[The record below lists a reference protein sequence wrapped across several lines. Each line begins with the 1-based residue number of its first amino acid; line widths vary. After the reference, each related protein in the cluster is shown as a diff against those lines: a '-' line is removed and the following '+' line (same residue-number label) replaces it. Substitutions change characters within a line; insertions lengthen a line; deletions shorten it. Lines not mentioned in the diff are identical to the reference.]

1 MNWNIKTW
9 FRKEQ
14 VRQKIN
20 RKRPKLII
28 DNESAFGKELKRQ
41 IGPRSDRLD
50 GDFQETLIRTA
61 TINNEIRSSADNL
74 RAMSRT
80 ISINTPLGKRAVQY
94 QVDNVIGEGINPQ
107 VRILRTDEKPN
118 KQLNT
123 EIMTQFEFWAHSTK
137 RFSKNKRINWRRFQQ
152 LVERSRFIDGEVFI
166 RIHEG
171 DEFKLE
177 IVEAARCK
185 YGDRSNTEDGY
196 ILDGIEYD
204 NDDIPIRYWF
214 QEINQSTQTEGG
226 NAIGVPADEIIH
238 YYRELFPDQ
247 RRGIPEAVANIDT
260 MNQYNQFAYATLVQ
274 KRAAA
279 SSMGFITQ
287 DKDGQENI
295 DITTEEDDAQYVAPD
310 IIQEFEAGTI
320 HQLPAGHDIKQFTS
334 TQGGDDFISFTD
346 RLEDHLAMGY
356 GFYKQGW
363 KGDTANINYS
373 AARFGD
379 QAQRVMFKSVQR
391 DLKEQVFE
399 VIFEKWIEW
408 AILNEKL
415 NLKMTAIPLVMNQ
428 ISWTYPK
435 WESIDPI
442 KDSQK
447 DAIDVDNGFK
457 SAADVIIGRGEDPD
471 IVFAQIEQERNRYI
485 PKQKQAVDI
494 AAAPAELAANAQ
506 VEVAEI
512 SSDNSAENI

>member
-1 MNWNIKTW
+1 MNIIEW
-9 FRKEQ
+9 FTRKEPKTE
-14 VRQKIN
+14 VKT
-20 RKRPKLII
+20 KRRIKPKLII

-50 GDFQETLIRTA
+50 GDFQQSLIKTA
-61 TINNEIRSSADNL
+61 TINNEIRTYADNL
-74 RAMSRT
+74 RSMSRT
-80 ISINTPLGKRAVQY
+80 IAINTPLGKRAVQY

-107 VRILRTDEKPN
+107 VRILDGGERPN
-118 KQLNT
+118 KDLNE
-123 EIMTQFEFWAHSTK
+123 EIMSQFEFWSKNAK

-166 RIHEG
+166 RVHEG

-177 IVEAARCK
+177 VIEAARCK
-185 YGDRSNTEDGY
+185 FGDREETQDGY

-204 NDDIPIRYWF
+204 EDDSPIRYWF
-214 QEINQSTQTEGG
+214 QEINKQTQTEGG
-226 NAIGVPADEIIH
+226 NSYGVPADEIIH

-260 MNQYNQFAYATLVQ
+260 MNQYHQFAFATLVQ

-295 DITTEEDDAQYVAPD
+295 DLNSDDTEDEYQSPE

-408 AILNEKL
+408 AILKDQISV
-415 NLKMTAIPLVMNQ
+415 KMTAIPLIMSQ
-428 ISWTYPK
+428 ISWTYPT

-457 SAADVIIGRGEDPD
+457 SAADVIISRGEDPD
-471 IVFAQIEQERNRYI
+471 IVFAQIEQERKRYI
-485 PKQKQAVDI
+485 PKHYQAVEV
-494 AAAPAELAANAQ
+494 AAAPAALAANAQ
-506 VEVAEI
+506 VEAAEI
-512 SSDNSAENI
+512 NSDSTTE